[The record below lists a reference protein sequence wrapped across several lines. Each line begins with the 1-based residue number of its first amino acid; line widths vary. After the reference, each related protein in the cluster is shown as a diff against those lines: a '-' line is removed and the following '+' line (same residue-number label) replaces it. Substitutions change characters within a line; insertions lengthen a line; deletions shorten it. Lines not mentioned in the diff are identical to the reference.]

1 MRRTFLALALVAFGF
16 ALPATSQTPS
26 DLRPRIHFSPQKNW
40 TNDPNGLVYFD
51 GEYHLFY
58 QYAPESMTPAH
69 MSWGHAVSTD
79 LLHWQELGVAIP
91 AKGDEAIFT
100 GSVVVDE
107 HNTSGLCQNGK
118 ACLVAIYTGNYG
130 SGKTQHEVQEIAV
143 SQDRGRTF
151 TPYSGNPILD
161 LHMSDY
167 RDPGV
172 LWNDETK
179 LWTMVVALP
188 NMHQVYFYTSPDLK
202 AWTKVSSF
210 GPTAAIGG
218 QWECPNLL
226 KISDASGL
234 SMWALKVGINPG
246 GLQGGSGEQ
255 YFLGSFDGKQFTQS
269 SEPGSHGWSDYGK
282 DSYCALAYNNMPT
295 GRKPTL
301 LGWMDN
307 WQYAD
312 RQPTFPWRGQMTVP
326 RSLTLLRD
334 KAGIAMAQEP
344 AVAPL
349 RIGKA
354 TPVRLSSS
362 NTSTLLTRTP
372 TELDLKFDPAD
383 AKVFGVRLYSDQAHW
398 TEVGFDL
405 NRQTM
410 WMDRTHSGIQI
421 TSDFPTRTEA
431 PISLNRPYDV
441 RLVLDRISVE
451 AFAQSGTVAMTNLVF
466 PLSPMLTVRAF
477 ADNKNTR
484 VTGEGWHLQS
494 TLAEERVAT
503 ASRQP

>member
-1 MRRTFLALALVAFGF
+1 MRRTFLVLVFAALGF
-16 ALPATSQTPS
+16 AATASSQTTG
-26 DLRPRIHFSPQKNW
+26 DLRPRVHFSPQKNW

-58 QYAPESMTPAH
+58 QYAPESMTSAH

-107 HNTSGLCQNGK
+107 HNTSGLCEGGK
-118 ACLVAIYTGNYG
+118 ACLVAVYTGNYG

-172 LWNDETK
+172 IWNDETK

-202 AWTKVSSF
+202 AWTKISSF

-226 KISDASGL
+226 KISDNTGS

-255 YFLGSFDGKQFTQS
+255 YFLGNFDGKQFTQS
-269 SEPGSHGWSDYGK
+269 TEPGSHGWSDYGK
-282 DSYCALAYNNMPT
+282 DSYCALAFNHMPA
-295 GRKPTL
+295 GKQPTL

-334 KAGIAMAQEP
+334 TAGIAMAEEP

-349 RIGKA
+349 RMGKA
-354 TPVRLSSS
+354 TPVRLTAGTGAVLS
-362 NTSTLLTRTP
+362 RTP
-372 TELDLKFDPAD
+372 TELDLKFAPAD
-383 AKVFGVRLYSDQAHW
+383 AKVFGVRLYSDQTHF

-405 NRQTM
+405 NRKVM
-410 WMDRTHSGIQI
+410 WMDRTRAGMQI
-421 TSDFPTRTEA
+421 TSDFPTKTEA
-431 PISLNRPYDV
+431 PISLDRTFDLK
-441 RLVLDRISVE
+441 LVLDRISVE
-451 AFAQSGTVAMTNLVF
+451 AFVQSGTVAMTNLVF
-466 PLSPMLTVRAF
+466 PLTETLTIKAF
-477 ADNKNTR
+477 ADTKATA
-484 VTGEGWHLQS
+484 VTGNAWHLHS
-494 TLAEERVAT
+494 TLAAT